1 MIAYLKKY
9 HFFPLLMVLNCLAV
23 LYHASL
29 YLFVTKYI
37 TQNGRS
43 HFLLE
48 KLPVVPNQPNLVFFM
63 AIGLFATLLSL
74 IFSRNRLLDRHPIL
88 ITYVF
93 LVELILLVG
102 TFVALQYS
110 YNGLFLFVFLDI
122 FYSTTDL
129 FLLHKKRHWLLLLV
143 LSFGALLLSNE
154 EVLSLVVKLPLLDVY
169 LDFLPQGPRFL
180 TLLIEKT
187 LSSFNI
193 VLFIISLVSY
203 VIHVISKQEKIE
215 KELGLAAQVNQELNN
230 YVAITEKVV
239 EDRERKR
246 ISREIHDTLGH
257 ALTGIS
263 AGIDAIKVLIDLDS
277 DRAKQQLDNISLVV
291 RDGLHDVRRS
301 IEKLRPGALD
311 GRRLEDA
318 LKKMISDYQAISRLV
333 IDLDYCWG
341 DIDLEMTKEDIIFRV
356 IQESITNSLRHGHAK
371 SIKITMTKGHVYD
384 LVIKDDGCGV
394 SDLIVGYGLVQ
405 MQERL
410 AIIGGSVIFDGSDGF
425 TTHVKIPMMKGEEE

>member
-1 MIAYLKKY
+1 MIAYLKRY
-9 HFFPLLMVLNCLAV
+9 HFFPLLIILNCLAV

-37 TQNGRS
+37 TENGLS

-48 KLPVVPNQPNLVFFM
+48 KLPVVPNQPSLVFFL
-63 AIGLFATLLSL
+63 AISLFAALLSL
-74 IFSRNRLLDRHPIL
+74 IFYRNRLLDKHPVL
-88 ITYVF
+88 LTYVF
-93 LVELILLVG
+93 LAELILLVG
-102 TFVALQYS
+102 TFVALQSS
-110 YNGLFLFVFLDI
+110 YNGLFLLVFLDI

-129 FLLHKKRHWLLLLV
+129 YLLQKKRYWLILLV
-143 LSFGALLLSNE
+143 MSFGALLLSNE
-154 EVLSLVVKLPLLDVY
+154 DVLSLVVKLPSLDVY
-169 LDFLPQGPRFL
+169 LDFLPQGARFI
-180 TLLIEKT
+180 TLFVEKT

-203 VIHVISKQEKIE
+203 VIHAISEQEKIE

-263 AGIDAIKVLIDLDS
+263 AGIDATKVLIDLDS
-277 DRAKQQLDNISLVV
+277 DRAKQQLENISHVV

-318 LKKMISDYQAISRLV
+318 LKTMISDYQAISKLV
-333 IDLDYCWG
+333 IDLDYGWG
-341 DIDLEMTKEDIIFRV
+341 DVDLEMTKEDVIFRV

-371 SIKITMTKGHVYD
+371 SIKITMTKDHFYD
-384 LVIKDDGCGV
+384 LVIQDDGCGV

-410 AIIGGSVIFDGSDGF
+410 AIIGGSVTFDGSDGF
-425 TTHVKIPMMKGEEE
+425 TTHVTIPKLKGEEE